1 MAPRTH
7 EPLRKTTV
15 HYNISTHE
23 PLHKT
28 HEALRLHKTH
38 EALRKPTNHY
48 INPRTNLNQHNP
60 QAIAQTHEVLRKKTT
75 NYYVN
80 LQKPNPHTP
89 NTITYPPNH
98 CVNPWTIAQTTN
110 QCENPRIIA
119 KPHEPLP
126 KHINNYVEAYFI
138 FNKLILAPQ
147 NNRTTLPVYL

>member
-28 HEALRLHKTH
+28 HEALRLHKNL

-60 QAIAQTHEVLRKKTT
+60 QAIAQTHVVLRKEEKNLLRQLTKT
-75 NYYVN
+75 
-80 LQKPNPHTP
+80 
-89 NTITYPPNH
+89 
-98 CVNPWTIAQTTN
+98 
-110 QCENPRIIA
+110 
-119 KPHEPLP
+119 
-126 KHINNYVEAYFI
+126 
-138 FNKLILAPQ
+138 
-147 NNRTTLPVYL
+147 